1 MRLSNSV
8 RSNHFSFLNDQ
19 SKTMVFLL
27 FMTSVSFSAGFC
39 QDKPR
44 ARELGVPFRGETGR
58 WNAITDV
65 QGVEVGF
72 STIIRGEGA
81 LRVGEGPVRTG
92 VTAVLPRG
100 RTNDP
105 VFAAWYTLN
114 GNGEM
119 TGTTWIRESGFLET
133 PFLITNTFSVGVVR
147 DATVAWMA
155 REWYQDTPFWYT
167 YPVVAETYDGF
178 LNDIVGQHVT
188 GDHTFEALDSAKP
201 GPVAEGNIG
210 GGTGM
215 MCHRFKCGTGTSSR
229 VFEIGAETYT
239 VGVLVQANYGGR
251 SNLSIAGAPV
261 GEEISDLMPEYQPD
275 TEANGRGSIIVV
287 VATDAPLVAH
297 QLQRVVQ
304 RVPLGIGRMG
314 GQGGNGSGDIF
325 LAFSTAN
332 PGAHG
337 RRGIQSLEMLPND
350 QIGRI
355 FDATISATEEAIVNA
370 MLAAETMIGV
380 DGNTAHAIP
389 HDRLIAALRK
399 YNRYSGK

>member
-1 MRLSNSV
+1 MVYTDHILKIARVFILS
-8 RSNHFSFLNDQ
+8 FIPFLFALQ
-19 SKTMVFLL
+19 SIAQENV
-27 FMTSVSFSAGFC
+27 
-39 QDKPR
+39 R
-44 ARELGVPFRGETGR
+44 ARDLGVPFKGNTGR

-65 QGVEVGF
+65 EGVEVGF
-72 STIIRGEGA
+72 STIISGEGD
-81 LRVGEGPVRTG
+81 LKVGEGPVRTG

-119 TGTTWIRESGFLET
+119 TGTTWIKESGFLET

-155 REWYQDTPFWYT
+155 NQWYQETPFWYT

-188 GDHTFEALDSAKP
+188 AEHTFEALNSAKS
-201 GPVAEGNIG
+201 GPVQEGNVG

-215 MCHRFKCGTGTSSR
+215 ICHGFKCGTGTSSR
-229 VFEIGAETYT
+229 VFDIDGKSYT

-261 GEEISDLMPEYQPD
+261 GDEITDLRLDYLPNKKPG
-275 TEANGRGSIIVV
+275 ARGSIIVV
-287 VATDAPLVAH
+287 VATDVPLIAH
-297 QLQRVVQ
+297 QLQRVIQ
-304 RVPLGIGRMG
+304 RVPLAIGRMG

-332 PGAHG
+332 DHAHERSG
-337 RRGIQSLEMLPND
+337 TRTLDMIPND
-350 QIGRI
+350 RIGLV
-355 FDATISATEEAIVNA
+355 FDATIGATEEAIVNA
-370 MLAAETMIGV
+370 MLAAETMEGV
-380 DGNTAHAIP
+380 DGNTAYAIP
-389 HDRLIAALRK
+389 HDRLIDALKK
-399 YNRYSGK
+399 YNRYQEQN

>member
-1 MRLSNSV
+1 MVYTDHILKIARVFILS
-8 RSNHFSFLNDQ
+8 FIPFLFALQ
-19 SKTMVFLL
+19 SIAQENV
-27 FMTSVSFSAGFC
+27 
-39 QDKPR
+39 R
-44 ARELGVPFRGETGR
+44 ARDLGVPFKGNTGR

-65 QGVEVGF
+65 EGVEVGF
-72 STIIRGEGA
+72 STIISGEGD
-81 LRVGEGPVRTG
+81 LKIGEGPVRTG

-119 TGTTWIRESGFLET
+119 TGTTWIKESGFLET

-155 REWYQDTPFWYT
+155 NQWYQETPFWYT

-188 GDHTFEALDSAKP
+188 AEHTFEALNSAKS
-201 GPVAEGNIG
+201 GPVQEGNIG

-215 MCHRFKCGTGTSSR
+215 ICHGFKCGTGTSSR
-229 VFEIGAETYT
+229 VFEIDGKSYT

-251 SNLSIAGAPV
+251 DNLSIAGAPV
-261 GEEISDLMPEYQPD
+261 GEEITDLRLDYQPNK
-275 TEANGRGSIIVV
+275 EPGARGSIIVV
-287 VATDAPLVAH
+287 VATDVPLIAH
-297 QLQRVVQ
+297 QLQRVIQ

-332 PGAHG
+332 DGAHQ
-337 RRGIQSLEMLPND
+337 RSGIQTLDMLPND
-350 QIGRI
+350 RIGPV
-355 FDATISATEEAIVNA
+355 FDATIGATEEAIVNA
-370 MLAAETMIGV
+370 MLAAETMEGV
-380 DGNTAHAIP
+380 DGNTAYAIP
-389 HDRLIAALRK
+389 HDRLIDALKK
-399 YNRYSGK
+399 YSRYQEQN

>member
-1 MRLSNSV
+1 MRSS
-8 RSNHFSFLNDQ
+8 RSASYVSAFVLPFLI
-19 SKTMVFLL
+19 VF
-27 FMTSVSFSAGFC
+27 AAC
-39 QDKPR
+39 AQEAEKPR
-44 ARELGVPFRGETGR
+44 ARDLGIPFLRVTGQ

-65 QGVEVGF
+65 SGVEVGF
-72 STIIRGEGA
+72 STIIRGDGKLEPGK
-81 LRVGEGPVRTG
+81 GPVRTG

-119 TGTTWIRESGFLET
+119 TGTTWIKESGFLET

-147 DATVAWMA
+147 DATVAWMSKQ
-155 REWYQDTPFWYT
+155 WYQNTPFWYT

-188 GDHTFEALDSAKP
+188 SDNTFEALDSAAP
-201 GPVAEGNIG
+201 GPVAEGNVG

-215 MCHRFKCGTGTSSR
+215 MCHGFKCGTGTSSR
-229 VFEIGAETYT
+229 LIDIGGESYS
-239 VGVLVQANYGGR
+239 VGILVQANYGGR
-251 SNLSIAGAPV
+251 ANLSITGAPV
-261 GEEISDLMPEYQPD
+261 GQEITDLLPEYRPEE
-275 TEANGRGSIIVV
+275 EANGRGSIIVV

-297 QLQRVVQ
+297 QLQRVIQ
-304 RVPLGIGRMG
+304 RVPLAIGRMG
-314 GQGGNGSGDIF
+314 GQGSNGSGDIF

-332 PGAHG
+332 PGAHAREG
-337 RRGIQSLEMLPND
+337 LQELEMLPND
-350 QIGRI
+350 RIGKV

-370 MLAAETMIGV
+370 MVAAETMVGV

-389 HDRLIAALRK
+389 HDRLVEALKK
-399 YNRYSGK
+399 YNRYNSRD

>member
-1 MRLSNSV
+1 MRSSLPARCISV
-8 RSNHFSFLNDQ
+8 LILP
-19 SKTMVFLL
+19 LL
-27 FMTSVSFSAGFC
+27 LTFSAC
-39 QDKPR
+39 AQETTR
-44 ARELGVPFRGETGR
+44 ARDLGVPFFRTTGQ

-65 QGVEVGF
+65 AGVEVGF
-72 STIIRGEGA
+72 STIIRGDGK
-81 LRVGEGPVRTG
+81 LVPGEGPVRTG

-119 TGTTWIRESGFLET
+119 TGTTWIKESGFLET

-147 DATVAWMA
+147 DATVAWMSKQ
-155 REWYQDTPFWYT
+155 WYQDTPFWYT

-188 GDHTFEALDSAKP
+188 AEHTFEALDAAAS
-201 GPVAEGNIG
+201 GPVAEGNVG

-215 MCHRFKCGTGTSSR
+215 MCHGFKCGTGTSSR
-229 VFEIGAETYT
+229 LIDIGDNTYT

-251 SNLSIAGAPV
+251 ANLSITGAPV
-261 GEEISDLMPEYQPD
+261 GQEITDLLPEYQPAE
-275 TEANGRGSIIVV
+275 EANGRGSIIVV

-297 QLQRVVQ
+297 QLQRVIQ
-304 RVPLGIGRMG
+304 RVPLAIGRMG
-314 GQGGNGSGDIF
+314 GQGSNGSGDIF

-332 PGAHG
+332 PGAHD
-337 RRGIQSLEMLPND
+337 REGIQELEMLPND
-350 QIGRI
+350 QIGLV

-370 MLAAETMIGV
+370 MLAAETMVGV

-389 HDRLIAALRK
+389 HDRLVEALKK
-399 YNRYSGK
+399 YSRFNARD

>member
-1 MRLSNSV
+1 MVLFLSPEA
-8 RSNHFSFLNDQ
+8 
-19 SKTMVFLL
+19 L
-27 FMTSVSFSAGFC
+27 FA
-39 QDKPR
+39 QNKLR
-44 ARELGVPFRGETGR
+44 ARDLGVQFGGETCR

-65 QGVEVGF
+65 EGIEVGF

-81 LRVGEGPVRTG
+81 LSVGEGPVRTG
-92 VTAVLPRG
+92 VTAILPRG

-155 REWYQDTPFWYT
+155 REWYADSPPWYT

-188 GDHTFEALDSAKP
+188 EDHTFEALDGAKS
-201 GPVAEGNIG
+201 GPVDEGNIG

-215 MCHRFKCGTGTSSR
+215 VCHWFKCGTGTSSR
-229 VFEIGAETYT
+229 LIEINESPYT
-239 VGVLVQANYGGR
+239 VGVLVQANYGRR
-251 SNLSIAGAPV
+251 SNLSITGVPV
-261 GEEISDLMPEYQPD
+261 GNEITDLLPERLPD
-275 TEANGRGSIIVV
+275 ENSNGRGSIIVV
-287 VATDAPLVAH
+287 VATNAPMMPH
-297 QLQRVVQ
+297 QLQRVIQ
-304 RVPLGIGRMG
+304 RVPLAIGRMG
-314 GQGGNGSGDIF
+314 GQGSNGSGDIF

-337 RRGIQSLEMLPND
+337 RDSNQTLEMLPND
-350 QIGRI
+350 QIGKI
-355 FDATISATEEAIVNA
+355 FDATIGATEEAIVNA
-370 MLAAETMIGV
+370 MLAAETMIGR
-380 DGNTAHAIP
+380 DGNKIHAIP
-389 HDRLIAALRK
+389 HERLIEALLK
-399 YNRYSGK
+399 YNRYTGE